1 MKCDRNK
8 RIKLQFIKDELW
20 TSKFSILDCFPFRQD
35 RYYRK
40 FSNKNAKA
48 SLGLSL
54 IECKE
59 IGINIRLRNGM
70 DFPDPWD
77 DYISNLCYVAKSWK
91 HNSKR
96 RKQYFREKKEEA

>member
-20 TSKFSILDCFPFRQD
+20 TSKVAILDCFPFRQD

-48 SLGLSL
+48 SLGLS
-54 IECKE
+54 
-59 IGINIRLRNGM
+59 
-70 DFPDPWD
+70 
-77 DYISNLCYVAKSWK
+77 
-91 HNSKR
+91 SK
-96 RKQYFREKKEEA
+96 KLET